1 MSMNRIIIIPHDTD
15 EFSQGASVAIS
26 INLLFAGILTIL
38 IPSINREFRIEGTLG
53 FFAGMNVVAFVLVYL
68 FVEETKRLP
77 LEELEK
83 VYDSPKLDFARHQLF
98 KRLPYHIK
106 LLLSCFG
113 DVEEPESF
121 DEIVL
126 RRRAGD
132 QSDTS
137 DDDVPQRPGTD

>member
-1 MSMNRIIIIPHDTD
+1 MLTNSL
-15 EFSQGASVAIS
+15 QGASVAIS

-38 IPSINREFRIEGTLG
+38 IPSMNREFKIEGTLG
-53 FFAGMNVVAFVLVYL
+53 FFASMNVVAFILVWL

-83 VYDSPKLDFARHQLF
+83 VYDNPKFDFAKYQLF
-98 KRLPYHIK
+98 TRLPYYMK

-113 DVEEPESF
+113 DVEKPESF

-132 QSDTS
+132 PADTS
-137 DDDVPQRPGTD
+137 DDDVSQRPRTN